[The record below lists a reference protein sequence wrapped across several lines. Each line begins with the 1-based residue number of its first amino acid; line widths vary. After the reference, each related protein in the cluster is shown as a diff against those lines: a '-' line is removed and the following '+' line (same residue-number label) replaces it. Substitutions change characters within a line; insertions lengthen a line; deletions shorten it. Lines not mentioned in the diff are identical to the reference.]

1 MKEIPDRYKDGIDA
15 AIRQASKEDIG
26 AGDVTGDAIIPEE
39 SNCSGSI
46 VAKESGIVAGIAV
59 AEQTFLRLDERIR
72 FSAETEDGAS
82 VETGEAIAH
91 IEGPTRA
98 ILMGERTAL
107 NFLQRMSGIAT
118 LTRKFVDAVPED
130 SPSVILD
137 TRKTAPGLR
146 AIDKWAVALGGGVNH
161 RFGLDDAVLIKE
173 NHIKIAGGIEAA
185 MELVQSSNG
194 WMGFVE
200 VEVRNLD
207 ELKEALYQK
216 VDRIMLDNME
226 LDDIKRAVQITNGQV
241 PLEVSGNVRLEIVGD
256 IAETGIDYISVGQLT
271 HSPPVLDVTFLI
283 DEVPANAS

>member
-146 AIDKWAVALGGGVNH
+146 AIDKWAVALGEIG
-161 RFGLDDAVLIKE
+161 
-173 NHIKIAGGIEAA
+173 
-185 MELVQSSNG
+185 
-194 WMGFVE
+194 
-200 VEVRNLD
+200 
-207 ELKEALYQK
+207 
-216 VDRIMLDNME
+216 
-226 LDDIKRAVQITNGQV
+226 RASCRERV
-241 PLEVSGNVRLEIVGD
+241 
-256 IAETGIDYISVGQLT
+256 
-271 HSPPVLDVTFLI
+271 
-283 DEVPANAS
+283 